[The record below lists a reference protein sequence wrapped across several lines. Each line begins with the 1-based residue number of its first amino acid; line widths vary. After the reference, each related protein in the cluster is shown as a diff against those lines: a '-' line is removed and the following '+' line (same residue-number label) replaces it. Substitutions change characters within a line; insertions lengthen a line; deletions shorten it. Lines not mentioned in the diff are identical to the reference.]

1 MRRGDLTQLGFVL
14 VLTVCAACAPAA
26 ALPSAT
32 PPPTVTP
39 APGLGVPVIGAAWTV
54 TLLDVRAESRLGDY
68 APKADYAF
76 LVVELKFEA
85 LTTGEAIVLATD
97 MVTLLDPDDRRLTA
111 DGTQQ
116 GSDGRWCI
124 GCLAYDAFP
133 AGQTVTKAYVFV
145 VPQTAL
151 HADYR
156 LQFQDEPVIPF
167 TLP

>member
-1 MRRGDLTQLGFVL
+1 MHRGDLTRLGL
-14 VLTVCAACAPAA
+14 GLLLAMGAACAPAA
-26 ALPSAT
+26 APPSAT

-39 APGLGVPVIGAAWTV
+39 APGLGVPVVGAAWTV
-54 TLLDVRAESRLGDY
+54 TLLDVRAESQLGDY

-76 LVVELKFEA
+76 LVVELQLEA
-85 LTTGEAIVLATD
+85 LTSDEAIVLATD
-97 MVTLLDPDDRRLTA
+97 MVTLLDPDGRRLTA
-111 DGTQQ
+111 DGTQ
-116 GSDGRWCI
+116 GSDGRWCV